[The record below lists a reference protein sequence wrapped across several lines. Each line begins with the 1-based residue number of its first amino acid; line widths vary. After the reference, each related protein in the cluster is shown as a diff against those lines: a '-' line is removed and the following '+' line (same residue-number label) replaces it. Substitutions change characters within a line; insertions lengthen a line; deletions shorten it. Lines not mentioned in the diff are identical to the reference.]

1 MDLIGVFRC
10 ACKGVTLLHTFRHN
24 ARKPPLSR
32 GGFQCCSAGQL
43 CEPAKIF
50 FVCGPVF
57 GVEERIVALMQ
68 MLNIIVVRPGNVRIG
83 QCNGVE
89 AEVGTLIRD
98 AFDVRQRIQK
108 AESAVDRAFA
118 V

>member
-1 MDLIGVFRC
+1 MFRC

-24 ARKPPLSR
+24 ARKPPSIKRGLSGLLSR
-32 GGFQCCSAGQL
+32 PALRAGQ
-43 CEPAKIF
+43 IF

-68 MLNIIVVRPGNVRIG
+68 VLDVIVVRPGDLRVG
-83 QCNGVE
+83 QCNGVD
-89 AEVGTLIRD
+89 AEVGALIRD
-98 AFDVRQRIQK
+98 AFDVCQRIQK

>member
-1 MDLIGVFRC
+1 ML
-10 ACKGVTLLHTFRHN
+10 
-24 ARKPPLSR
+24 LSR
-32 GGFQCCSAGQL
+32 PALRAGQN
-43 CEPAKIF
+43 IF
-50 FVCGPVF
+50 RVRP

-68 MLNIIVVRPGNVRIG
+68 MLNIIVVRPGDLRVG
-83 QCNGVE
+83 QCNGVD
-89 AEVGTLIRD
+89 AEVGALIRD

>member
-1 MDLIGVFRC
+1 ML
-10 ACKGVTLLHTFRHN
+10 
-24 ARKPPLSR
+24 LSR
-32 GGFQCCSAGQL
+32 QL

-68 MLNIIVVRPGNVRIG
+68 MLNIIVVRSGDFRVA
-83 QCNGVE
+83 QCNGVD
-89 AEVGTLIRD
+89 AEVGALIRD
-98 AFDVRQRIQK
+98 ALDVCQRIQK